1 MNESMKQITEAE
13 RQIMEIIWETSPIV
27 SEDIIARV
35 APANGWSEG
44 TVRSLLNRLLKK
56 KALRVARK
64 GRTYYYRPA
73 VRKEDY
79 LTRESEGFL
88 ERLFDGRLTPLVSH
102 LAAHRKLTDK
112 DIEDL
117 KKLIRSLDH
126 GR

>member
-1 MNESMKQITEAE
+1 MKQITEAE
-13 RQIMEIIWETSPIV
+13 RQIMEIVWETNPIV

-35 APANGWSEG
+35 APTNGWSEG
-44 TVRSLLNRLLKK
+44 TVRSLLNRLLNKK
-56 KALRVARK
+56 VLRVARK

-79 LTRESEGFL
+79 LTNESEGFL

-102 LAAHRKLTDK
+102 LATHRKLTDE
-112 DIEDL
+112 DIADL
-117 KKLIRSLDH
+117 KKLIRTLDN